1 MNINSAVVSGGVA
14 LAVSLDLY
22 RVLPDLISAG
32 CLLFQPSI
40 DLLVGLLVG
49 APPTCSLQLSESPK
63 PPIQSLEVF
72 FGGRGQVSDQ

>member
-49 APPTCSLQLSESPK
+49 ARSY
-63 PPIQSLEVF
+63 
-72 FGGRGQVSDQ
+72 D